1 MALRVLFSPHS
12 NNNRICY
19 GLIKRCF
26 TTSNK
31 DIELGNEPV
40 ISKDARTNLVSRE
53 KQLAEKARRETIIIT
68 SESENVGVCS
78 GVPEEQLKSRTVRI
92 YRPAKSAM
100 QSGTNNINFWQLDF
114 DTQERW
120 ENPLMGWTSTG
131 DPLSNLQVG
140 FSSKE
145 EAIAYCDKM
154 GWKYYVQKP
163 NINNPKPRS
172 YGTNFSWNKRT
183 RVSTK

>member
-1 MALRVLFSPHS
+1 
-12 NNNRICY
+12 
-19 GLIKRCF
+19 LIKRCF
-26 TTSNK
+26 ATSDK
-31 DIELGNEPV
+31 DIKEVSESSL
-40 ISKDARTNLVSRE
+40 ISTSKISLVSRE
-53 KQLAEKARRETIIIT
+53 KSLSEEARKHELIIT
-68 SESENVGVCS
+68 SEIEDVASCS
-78 GVPEEQLKSRTVRI
+78 GVPAEQIRSRTARI
-92 YRPAKSAM
+92 YCPAKSAM
-100 QSGTNNINFWQLDF
+100 QSGTNNISGWQIDF

-131 DPLSNLQVG
+131 DPLSNVQVV
-140 FSSKE
+140 FNTKE

-154 GWKYYVQKP
+154 KWKYYIQKP